1 MEANKKLA
9 GTMETRLASIGRRVD
24 RLVESAQSALNQSGE
39 PLQKELDRVEE
50 HLSASRAQI
59 RQDLARTRDDF
70 STAVEDELGIWKS
83 RLEELNLQRALGTME
98 VRERVTPVL
107 EQASI
112 KLDQARRA
120 LRDLS
125 DDEFEEGLTKSV
137 KESLVE
143 LRSEIAT
150 AEELS

>member
-70 STAVEDELGIWKS
+70 STAVEDELGIWKG

-125 DDEFEEGLTKSV
+125 EDEFEDGLTKSV

-143 LRSEIAT
+143 LRSEIVT

>member
-1 MEANKKLA
+1 MEANTKLA

-24 RLVESAQSALNQSGE
+24 RLVESAQSALDESGE
-39 PLQKELDRVEE
+39 PLQKELKRVEE
-50 HLSASRAQI
+50 HLSATRAQI
-59 RQDLARTRDDF
+59 RQDVARTRDDF
-70 STAVEDELGIWKS
+70 STAVEDELGIWKG

-98 VRERVTPVL
+98 VRDRVTPVL

-112 KLDQARRA
+112 KLDHARRA

-125 DDEFEEGLTKSV
+125 EDEFEEGLTKSV
-137 KESLVE
+137 EESLVE

-150 AEELS
+150 AEEFS

>member
-1 MEANKKLA
+1 MDANKKLT
-9 GTMETRLASIGRRVD
+9 GKMETRLASIGRRID
-24 RLVESAQSALNQSGE
+24 RLIESAQSALDESGE
-39 PLQKELDRVEE
+39 PLQKELKRVEE
-50 HLSASRAQI
+50 HLSATRAQI
-59 RQDLARTRDDF
+59 RQDVARTRDDF
-70 STAVEDELGIWKS
+70 STAVEDELGIWKG

-98 VRERVTPVL
+98 VRERITPVL

-125 DDEFEEGLTKSV
+125 EDEFEEGLTKSV

>member
-70 STAVEDELGIWKS
+70 STAVEDELGIWKG

>member
-24 RLVESAQSALNQSGE
+24 QLIESAQGALNQSGE
-39 PLQKELDRVEE
+39 PLQKELERVEE

-70 STAVEDELGIWKS
+70 STAVEDELGIWKG

>member
-24 RLVESAQSALNQSGE
+24 RLIESAQSALDQSGE
-39 PLQKELDRVEE
+39 PLQKELERVEE

-70 STAVEDELGIWKS
+70 STAVEDELGIWKG

-98 VRERVTPVL
+98 VRERITPVL

-125 DDEFEEGLTKSV
+125 EDEFEEGLTKSV

>member
-24 RLVESAQSALNQSGE
+24 RLIDSAQSALDESGE
-39 PLQKELDRVEE
+39 PLQKELERVEE
-50 HLSASRAQI
+50 HLSATRAQI
-59 RQDLARTRDDF
+59 RQDVARTRDDF
-70 STAVEDELGIWKS
+70 STAVEDELGIWKG

-98 VRERVTPVL
+98 VRERITPVL

-125 DDEFEEGLTKSV
+125 EDEFEDGLTKSV

-143 LRSEIAT
+143 LRTEMAT
-150 AEELS
+150 AEELG

>member
-1 MEANKKLA
+1 MEANKKSA

-24 RLVESAQSALNQSGE
+24 RLIESAQSALDESGE
-39 PLQKELDRVEE
+39 PLQKELKRVEE
-50 HLSASRAQI
+50 HLSATRAQI
-59 RQDLARTRDDF
+59 RQDVARTRDDF
-70 STAVEDELGIWKS
+70 STAVEDELSIWKG

-98 VRERVTPVL
+98 VRDRVTPVL

-112 KLDQARRA
+112 ELDHARRA

-125 DDEFEEGLTKSV
+125 EDEFEDGLTKSV